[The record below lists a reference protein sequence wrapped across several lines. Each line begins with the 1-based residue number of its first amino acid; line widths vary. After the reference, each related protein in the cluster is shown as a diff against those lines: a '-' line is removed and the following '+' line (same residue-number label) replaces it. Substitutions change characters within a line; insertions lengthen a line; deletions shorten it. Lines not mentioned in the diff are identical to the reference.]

1 MEQDGHAEELTQEN
15 SDELDTSVKDEEL
28 VCYRA
33 RRLVPCTELRNGMAR
48 LHFLLDTC
56 SPGTLHIPNSPLA
69 TVQDLCQTQCCWPQC
84 WTFLEPQ
91 SWPGPASSFT
101 APTLCT
107 SVTRA
112 TGPTGSGL
120 R

>member
-1 MEQDGHAEELTQEN
+1 MHFQSVISTQNQRVHTRLTKNGCKPARRTLAERVGIKQRRKEMEQDGHAEELTQEN

-33 RRLVPCTELRNGMAR
+33 RRLVPCTDLRNGMAR

-56 SPGTLHIPNSPLA
+56 SPGKPR
-69 TVQDLCQTQCCWPQC
+69 
-84 WTFLEPQ
+84 
-91 SWPGPASSFT
+91 
-101 APTLCT
+101 T
-107 SVTRA
+107 SV
-112 TGPTGSGL
+112 PTD

>member
-56 SPGTLHIPNSPLA
+56 SPGTLHTSVLTDQCQLSRICARPNAAGLSAGPSSSL
-69 TVQDLCQTQCCWPQC
+69 
-84 WTFLEPQ
+84 
-91 SWPGPASSFT
+91 SPGP
-101 APTLCT
+101 
-107 SVTRA
+107 
-112 TGPTGSGL
+112 GL
-120 R
+120 LPPPLRPHCARV